1 MQDLK
6 NHEARFKNITIIKKK
21 PFSETNKRI
30 IFKKRPIIII
40 IILEIRQL
48 YEDALTRKRMMSA
61 KYVTYSTVP
70 SFNYYLEFQFLL
82 TL

>member
-6 NHEARFKNITIIKKK
+6 NHVARFKNITIIKKK

-61 KYVTYSTVP
+61 KYVTYSIVP